1 MEAENNGFQSSKLG
15 IKEIELYSV
24 KSNGV
29 DMDFFDGVIDANT
42 TSLTDVLCVRGVYN
56 NHISTVYTEHN
67 SDDEIPFILNTIIS
81 NASIITKEEPYI
93 LYAGDKEYPVIKEKE
108 TNFQTKT
115 VAEKIELANKVDKLL
130 KERCP
135 YTYKTEC
142 GYAERE
148 SEYSIVNSN
157 GLNVSKSSKS
167 ARLVAELIASKDGD
181 MKVAYDY
188 LYINNFDEI
197 DLDSFVDKI
206 IEKAVSQFGA
216 EPVPSNTYDIV
227 LDKGCVNSLLSAYSG
242 VFCANS
248 VLKKMSF
255 LEGKIGEKIFGDNVT
270 IIDDPLHQA
279 AITNDTFDDEGVAT
293 MTKSIVENGV
303 LKTYLHNLT
312 TAMMM
317 NTKSTGNGFKAGI
330 SAPVGVTPR
339 NFYLQPGDKSLE
351 ELFELIGNGLYITS
365 LQGLHSG
372 VNAVSGSYSLQASGY
387 KIEDGKKTSPVT
399 LIIMSSSIQQT
410 LNSIIALGND
420 FEFRGVFGAPSIAL
434 KNIPIS
440 GK

>member
-1 MEAENNGFQSSKLG
+1 MNFNLLKEEANKLG

-56 NHISTVYTEHN
+56 NHIATVYTEHN
-67 SDDEIPFILNTIIS
+67 SDDEIQFILNTIIS

-93 LYAGDKEYPVIKEKE
+93 LYPGDENYPIIEEKQ
-108 TNFQTKT
+108 TNFESKT
-115 VAEKIELANKVDKLL
+115 AAEKIALANKVDKLL

-148 SEYSIVNSN
+148 SVYSIVNSN
-157 GLNVSKSSKS
+157 GLNVSKTSKS
-167 ARLVAELIASKDGD
+167 ARLVAELIASKDGE
-181 MKVAYDY
+181 MKVAFDY
-188 LYINNFDEI
+188 LYIYDFDNI

-216 EPVPSNTYDIV
+216 ESVSSGTYDIV
-227 LDKGCVNSLLSAYSG
+227 LDKGCVTSLLSAYSG

-255 LEGKIGEKIFGDNVT
+255 LEGKIDQKIFGDNVT
-270 IIDDPLHQA
+270 IIDDPLA
-279 AITNDTFDDEGVAT
+279 TNAIINDTFDDEGVAT
-293 MTKSIVENGV
+293 KTKYVVENGV

-317 NTKSTGNGFKAGI
+317 NTKSTGNGFKNGI
-330 SAPVGVTPR
+330 SAPVAVSPR
-339 NFYLQPGDKSLE
+339 NFHLQPGNTSLE
-351 ELFELIGNGLYITS
+351 ELFAFVGNGLYITS

-372 VNAVSGSYSLQASGY
+372 VNAVSGSYSLQAAGY
-387 KIEDGKKTSPVT
+387 KIENGKKTTPVT

-410 LNSIIALGND
+410 LNSITMLGND
-420 FEFRGVFGAPSIAL
+420 FEFKGTFGAPSIAL

>member
-1 MEAENNGFQSSKLG
+1 MNFNLLREEAYKLG

-29 DMDFFDGVIDANT
+29 DMDFFDGIIDANT

-56 NHISTVYTEHN
+56 NHIATVYTEKN
-67 SDDEIPFILNTIIS
+67 SDDEIPFILNTIIN
-81 NASIITKEEPYI
+81 NASIITKEDPYI
-93 LYAGDKEYPVIKEKE
+93 LYPGDNEYPQIEEKKTDFE
-108 TNFQTKT
+108 TKT
-115 VAEKIELANKVDKLL
+115 AAEKIALANKVDKML

-148 SEYSIVNSN
+148 SVYSIVNSN
-157 GLNVSKSSKS
+157 GLNVSRSSKS
-167 ARLVAELIASKDGD
+167 AHLVAELIALKDGD

-188 LYINNFDEI
+188 LYIYNFDEI
-197 DLDSFVDKI
+197 DLDSFVDNI

-216 EPVPSNTYDIV
+216 QPVSSGNYDIV
-227 LDKGCVNSLLSAYSG
+227 LDKGCVRSLLSAYSG

-270 IIDDPLHQA
+270 IIDDPLCKL

-293 MTKSIVENGV
+293 KTKLVVENGV

-317 NTKSTGNGFKAGI
+317 NTKSTGNGFKNGV
-330 SAPVGVTPR
+330 SAPVGVNPC
-339 NFYLQPGDKSLE
+339 NFYLKPGENTLE
-351 ELFELIGNGLYITS
+351 ELFAHVNNGLYITS

-387 KIEDGKKTSPVT
+387 KIEDGKKTTPVT
-399 LIIMSSSIQQT
+399 LIIMSSSIQAT
-410 LNSIIALGND
+410 LNSITMLGND
-420 FEFRGVFGAPSIAL
+420 FEFKGPFGAPSIAL